1 MTESTTISYGTA
13 VRDFDAESPAS
24 RKMER
29 IANGSSSNGAEAD
42 AGAGPDA
49 SASLRNERISLFNE
63 MMADPDGK
71 GSSQFG
77 TNNSKIPAS
86 LTPILPF
93 QLEVLNLYNGDK
105 CQIFV
110 AALIILNF
118 IISAIEA
125 QVGDDAAPEVF
136 KGFEW
141 TFNILFGIELIVNI
155 YANFWCPFWKNGW
168 NIFDVFIVGVSW
180 MSMAGGVPGITVLRL
195 FRAFRAF
202 RLFKRIES
210 VRIIIVAVAASLPG
224 VANAFVLL
232 IIVMGIWGIMGV
244 NFFRKDFPELFGN
257 FSVAMLTLFQVM
269 TFDSWV
275 SGVTR
280 PICLYY
286 NTPWAPL
293 YFITYIFVSGIVMT
307 NVVIAILLEKF
318 QEASDNLA
326 RSKAE
331 DEMPQELECEKTP
344 KEASEALFKIIEDH
358 FVSRIDRLEDACSA
372 PLPDQVAQRQAEAKR
387 LAEEALANKPPDIL
401 PGQSKMKDMYE
412 SPIPQV
418 AVAGLICL
426 NFVVSATKVQILPD
440 KGTPAADFFYYF
452 EWILNTLFL
461 IELIVNLYAN
471 WFFAFWKDTW
481 NIFDFLIVAISW
493 MSMVGNVP
501 GISVL
506 RLFRAFRVFRL
517 FKRVPALRQ
526 IITGIIKSMPG
537 VANAFLI
544 LFLVMGI
551 WSIMGVSFFADEFPE
566 FFATF
571 FAAMLSMIQIMS
583 YDSWSSGITRPIVT
597 TYGFPSP
604 VFFVSYVFITAII
617 MMNVVL
623 AILLDK
629 YLSSAKEFEQSE
641 NSRLEGSGPDD
652 LAEIIANID
661 PDLEIDPALI
671 QAFEQRMRQR
681 LTALEHRLQGPLQ
694 NFLENN
700 ISLLQALSDESNRR
714 RFSPPFQ
721 GKQQPAASQVQP
733 FSPSPPSPRG

>member
-1 MTESTTISYGTA
+1 MPSCTTEIVLDY
-13 VRDFDAESPAS
+13 DADATPVNDSEKVCDSNGNGLKHD
-24 RKMER
+24 RIKLFEEMEK
-29 IANGSSSNGAEAD
+29 ADAAENGNSGKARRAASSSNLE
-42 AGAGPDA
+42 
-49 SASLRNERISLFNE
+49 EI
-63 MMADPDGK
+63 K
-71 GSSQFG
+71 
-77 TNNSKIPAS
+77 
-86 LTPILPF
+86 PILPF
-93 QLEVLNLYNGDK
+93 QLEVQKLYNGDK
-105 CQIFV
+105 CQIVV
-110 AALIILNF
+110 ALLIILNF

-125 QVGDDAAPEVF
+125 QVGEDAAVEVF
-136 KGFEW
+136 SAFEW
-141 TFNILFGIELIVNI
+141 TFNILFGIELLVNI

-244 NFFRKDFPELFGN
+244 NFFRQDFPELFGN

-286 NTPWAPL
+286 NTAWAPL

-318 QEASDNLA
+318 QEASEQLA
-326 RSKAE
+326 MQNME
-331 DEMPQELECEKTP
+331 DQNPEERARQKTP
-344 KEASEALFKIIEDH
+344 KQASQALFQIIEEH
-358 FVSRIDRLEDACSA
+358 FVSRIDRLEAACAA
-372 PLPDQVAQRQAEAKR
+372 PLPAQVAMRQAEAKR
-387 LAEEALANKPPDIL
+387 LAAEALANKLPDIL

-418 AVAGLICL
+418 SVAALICI
-426 NFVVSATKVQILPD
+426 NFVVSAAKVQILAEE
-440 KGTPAADFFYYF
+440 GTPADDFFTFF

-461 IELIVNLYAN
+461 IELVVNVYAN
-471 WFFAFWKDTW
+471 WFFPFWKDAW

-526 IITGIIKSMPG
+526 IISGIIKSMPG

-544 LFLVMGI
+544 LLLVMGI

-571 FAAMLSMIQIMS
+571 FAAMLSMVQIMS
-583 YDSWSSGITRPIVT
+583 YDSWSSGITRPVVT
-597 TYGFPSP
+597 KYGFPSP
-604 VFFVSYVFITAII
+604 IFFVSYVFITAII

-629 YLSSAKEFEQSE
+629 YLQSAKEFEKSE
-641 NSRLEGSGPDD
+641 NSSLEGSGPDD

-661 PDLEIDPALI
+661 PAMEIDPVSI
-671 QAFEQRMRQR
+671 EAFEQRMRQR
-681 LTALEHRLQGPLQ
+681 LTALEHRLQGPLK
-694 NFLENN
+694 NFLETN
-700 ISLLQALSDESNRR
+700 IGLLQALSESQGQGCCPL
-714 RFSPPFQ
+714 SPR
-721 GKQQPAASQVQP
+721 KQRPAASQVQP
-733 FSPSPPSPRG
+733 FSPSAG